1 VRGIPLGVALV
12 AAGLYLV
19 GLGAAPFLDPP
30 EGFHAAIAREMAL
43 ARDWL
48 TPRIDGVR
56 YVDQPPLLH
65 WLVSASFGAA
75 GATPFAARLW
85 PALAAVGCAA
95 LTARLGVALGGPR
108 LGLLAGLMVAA
119 NLGVFV
125 DGRTARPE
133 LLFVF
138 WVTLA
143 WAGFVLAY
151 LGDTRRG
158 LLVFY
163 ASLGL
168 AMITRDFLDTLAVV
182 PVIAV
187 FFWLTRERPV
197 TPWIPWWGVLVAVAI
212 AVPWYLVMEA

>member
-1 VRGIPLGVALV
+1 
-12 AAGLYLV
+12 
-19 GLGAAPFLDPP
+19 
-30 EGFHAAIAREMAL
+30 M
-43 ARDWL
+43 
-48 TPRIDGVR
+48 R

-75 GATPFAARLW
+75 GVTPFAARLW

-125 DGRTARPE
+125 YGRTARLE

-138 WVTLA
+138 CVTLA

-151 LGDTRRG
+151 LGKLPNAYEIIMLGVAAAVGVAAVLIARRR
-158 LLVFY
+158 
-163 ASLGL
+163 
-168 AMITRDFLDTLAVV
+168 TK
-182 PVIAV
+182 
-187 FFWLTRERPV
+187 
-197 TPWIPWWGVLVAVAI
+197 
-212 AVPWYLVMEA
+212 